1 MPIILHLLDDTAL
14 GGVTRLLDSLL
25 QTLGNTGA
33 HEIRTVQTGWRP
45 APMLRS
51 AGARPDIIVVHFTS
65 AWRKLP
71 FLASL
76 RLRAPGAR
84 IILVEHS
91 YTGGFEERCV
101 RQKGRFRAMLRLAYR
116 MVDQVVAV
124 SHGQADWLR
133 RAGLVAQDRLV
144 VIPCVLDLAAFS
156 ALPLPQAPTLPMRL
170 GAFGRFAPQK
180 GFDVLIRAMRDVPP
194 EIATLEL
201 AGYGPDEDSLRS
213 AAADLPHVRIRDRVD
228 PVAFLAELDAVTMP
242 SRWEAGAV
250 SCWEARAAGRPM
262 IVSDVDGLPEQVPP
276 SIGIVVP
283 PENAAR
289 LAAAIIDLARADR
302 SAMAHSAR
310 RSTLG
315 AYGAV
320 LVGWQAVLD

>member
-14 GGVTRLLDSLL
+14 GGVTRLLNSLT
-25 QTLGNTGA
+25 QSFGNTGSQ
-33 HEIRTVQTGWRP
+33 EIRSVETGWRP

-51 AGARPDIIVVHFTS
+51 AGARPDIIVVHFTA

-76 RLRAPGAR
+76 RLRASGAR

-91 YTGGFEERCV
+91 YTGAFEERCV
-101 RQKGRFRAMLRLAYR
+101 RHKGRFRAMLRLAYR

-124 SHGQADWLR
+124 SHGQTEWLM
-133 RAGLVAQDRLV
+133 RAGLVTQDRLV

-156 ALPLPQAPTLPMRL
+156 ALPLPQPPTLPMRL

-180 GFDVLIRAMRDVPP
+180 GFDILISAMRDVPP
-194 EIATLEL
+194 DIATLEL
-201 AGYGPDEDSLRS
+201 AGYGPDEGSLR
-213 AAADLPHVRIRDRVD
+213 AAAAGLPHVRIRDRVD
-228 PVAFLAELDAVTMP
+228 PVAFLAGLDAVTMP

-250 SCWEARAAGRPM
+250 ACWEARAAGRPM
-262 IVSDVDGLPEQVPP
+262 IVTDVDGLPEQVPP

-289 LAAAIIDLARADR
+289 LAAAIIDLAQADR

-310 RSTLG
+310 HSTQG
-315 AYGAV
+315 AYGIV
-320 LVGWQAVLD
+320 LAAWQAILD

>member
-1 MPIILHLLDDTAL
+1 MPTILHLLDDTAL
-14 GGVTRLLDSLL
+14 GGVIRLLDSLI
-25 QTLGNTGA
+25 QSLGNAAA
-33 HEIRTVQTGWRP
+33 HKIRTVQTDWRP
-45 APMLRS
+45 APTLRS

-71 FLASL
+71 LLASL
-76 RLRAPGAR
+76 RLRAPAAR

-91 YTGGFEERCV
+91 YTGAFEDRCV
-101 RQKGRFRAMLRLAYR
+101 RHKGRFRAMLRLAYG

-124 SHGQADWLR
+124 SHGQADWLS
-133 RAGLVAQDRLV
+133 RAGLVTQNRLV

-170 GAFGRFAPQK
+170 GAFGRFAPEK
-180 GFDVLIRAMRDVPP
+180 GFGILLSAMRDVPT

-201 AGYGPDEDSLRS
+201 AGYGPDEVSLR
-213 AAADLPHVRIRDRVD
+213 AAAENLPHVRIRDRVD
-228 PVAFLAELDAVTMP
+228 PVAFLAGLDAVTMP

-250 SCWEARAAGRPM
+250 ACWEARAAGRPM

-310 RSTLG
+310 QSTQG
-315 AYGAV
+315 AYGGV
-320 LVGWQAVLD
+320 LASWQAILN